1 MIAAARGKKLA
12 RGAREERASGEKGER
27 DGEGLSDFSWG
38 LEPRSWLDAR
48 GLKGAPGTLSLSSAP
63 ELLRT
68 REPQAASLLLSR
80 SSASGAAL
88 LGKRPGALAQI
99 LKLENRN
106 P

>member
-68 REPQAASLLLSR
+68 REPQAASLLAFAFPARRRQELR
-80 SSASGAAL
+80 CWGSAPELWRKS
-88 LGKRPGALAQI
+88 
-99 LKLENRN
+99 
-106 P
+106 